1 MTPRVSQTVGSNTV
15 DWVWTNDPL
24 PRDLQTWV
32 SKNSPLLTELDRQTL
47 YEADRR
53 MRVRPD
59 GVTLYAVSARSDES

>member
-1 MTPRVSQTVGSNTV
+1 
-15 DWVWTNDPL
+15 
-24 PRDLQTWV
+24 V

-53 MRVRPD
+53 MRIRPD